1 MSATKVIKNSKAQIV
16 CGKVIRGV
24 AEICRI
30 KVFLDCRFDVLFE
43 NPSYILFLVVLAAV
57 RQCATLKISTRT
69 GPVAGRH

>member
-30 KVFLDCRFDVLFE
+30 KVFLDCRFDVLF
-43 NPSYILFLVVLAAV
+43 
-57 RQCATLKISTRT
+57 
-69 GPVAGRH
+69 